1 MTKGNF
7 ILNIFIRHGI
17 EGAKEA
23 KGLAVIIDVFRAF
36 SVACYVADKDP
47 KTLIAVG
54 SIEEAYYLKKEEG
67 KDAVLIGERES
78 VIQPGFD
85 FGNSPS
91 SVRHENFSNKT
102 VIHTTSA
109 GTQGI
114 VHAKQAEEIITG
126 SFVNAQAIID
136 YIREKDPETV
146 TLVCM
151 GWSGTEAADED
162 QCCAEYIQH
171 ALLGMDT
178 DFEEIVEFLREKS
191 STRSFLTETASSAEN
206 LEDFGLCLAL
216 DRFDFVLKAMNL
228 DGQIHLQKEVVPC
241 VDHKNVF

>member
-1 MTKGNF
+1 MD
-7 ILNIFIRHGI
+7 IYIRHGI

-47 KTLIAVG
+47 KSLIAVG
-54 SIEEAYYLKKEEG
+54 SIEEAYRLKEEKG
-67 KDAVLIGERES
+67 KNAILIGERGS

-91 SVRHENFSNKT
+91 SVKDVNFRQQT

-109 GTQGI
+109 GTQGL
-114 VHAKQAEEIITG
+114 VNAKQAGEIITG

-136 YIREKDPETV
+136 YIRERNPETV

-151 GWSGTEAADED
+151 GWCGTGAADED
-162 QCCAEYIQH
+162 QLCAEYIQH
-171 ALLGMDT
+171 ALLGIEN
-178 DFEEIVEFLREKS
+178 DFDGIVEFLREKS
-191 STRSFLTETASSAEN
+191 STPSFMTESASSAEG

-216 DRFDFVLKAMNL
+216 DRFDFVLKSVDH
-228 DGQIHLQKEVVPC
+228 DGRIHLQKEVVPC
-241 VDHKNVF
+241 FNQKSAF